1 MQPFL
6 EPCLLGAI
14 HYLTVQLKTSTPET
28 IHPYLEILSSLLE
41 FLSPTQQE
49 DDIFSTIPME
59 PKTSRVLQILAP
71 SILNMISHLTLDQAT
86 PAKHLLDPI
95 VETLRP
101 YSNQL
106 RPDIPMSRKD
116 VITTLRGTLSS
127 LAQWSAGWGSGFVVP
142 QGIDLRYLKAA
153 VRSSG
158 TSVVIRNL
166 VDEMWTAE
174 ANYAF
179 HAGMTRLIS
188 ELIVVVVT
196 GMFLT
201 IPYEIGFGKES
212 LGEKF
217 ILMVPEKENGAGTE
231 MDMGRSFAPL
241 TELVQRVIAWQEK
254 TDEIKRDDDE
264 MVDN

>member
-14 HYLTVQLKTSTPET
+14 HYLTVQLRTSTPET

-71 SILNMISHLTLDQAT
+71 SILNTIFHLTIEQAT
-86 PAKHLLDPI
+86 PVKDILIPVVD
-95 VETLRP
+95 TLRP
-101 YSNQL
+101 YSNQF
-106 RPDIPMSRKD
+106 RPEIAMSRKD

-142 QGIDLRYLKAA
+142 QGIDLRHLRNA
-153 VRSSG
+153 VRLSG
-158 TSVVIRNL
+158 SSVVIRNL
-166 VDEMWTAE
+166 LDEMWTAE

-179 HAGMTRLIS
+179 HAGMTR
-188 ELIVVVVT
+188 
-196 GMFLT
+196 
-201 IPYEIGFGKES
+201 
-212 LGEKF
+212 
-217 ILMVPEKENGAGTE
+217 
-231 MDMGRSFAPL
+231 
-241 TELVQRVIAWQEK
+241 
-254 TDEIKRDDDE
+254 
-264 MVDN
+264 